1 MAYTP
6 ASGYYGNSGL
16 FSPVPV
22 GMTVRP
28 RKDRPG
34 VPTNRPMDSSFA
46 ATSLF
51 APGRPEIY
59 GGTDPSRPYSFSP
72 IDLYW
77 SENYPWS
84 EADARQREIQDA
96 YYGGGVF
103 GPTFTPRS
111 DQTAPDYTGAQDRY
125 DAIAREARGV
135 ENITD
140 ALDRQ
145 RDLDESYFF
154 DPGGPTPEAYEDA
167 KQAEFENLYEAEQR
181 FSAGKGTTSDYF
193 SLRDQ
198 LSRQEEREYNE
209 FKADKE
215 GWTPRTMAPMAP
227 MQEPP
232 VQSPPP
238 PREYYSPRRKED
250 PRGREVRAPA
260 PAPYQVAGLG
270 FTPPPQNAQP
280 PGAPLVAGASL
291 LDQSPGFAGRA
302 LNERAAQTEA
312 ARRASDVAAQEFAAW
327 NPADADRFAAQEAA
341 REFGA
346 MTQYGIDAPRT
357 AATPSGAYTASE
369 LDAITRAEEAQAKAE
384 ESKSFME
391 RLGFTQPTAAE
402 QRPAFHWLD
411 PNAYFDPTGAGAFNI
426 AQGRSG
432 LINTDPLSLGLF
444 AAAAAPGIPPAFG
457 PLSTAF
463 MGITEKM
470 AEARAVDRTREMYGL
485 PTTKSY
491 QRDYQPSWAY
501 TAPPSWVSDLMN
513 KANLTDLE
521 KEQVEGYLGKAGSL
535 ASGIG
540 SFFGFGGQPLFDEEE
555 LYDLDFAGHLGDV
568 GAETLTYGDH
578 SRAAPDYSGTTG
590 YAPGERAYDRYTHHY
605 TQALD
610 EYNRNMTQAMQM
622 PESPEK
628 ADLISYYSRLH
639 PNLREREFDEKAF
652 QDSAWER
659 GEWDFTLDPVTY
671 PSGESTVG
679 WTDPEDL
686 NDPNKG
692 LVDPVTGLMYT
703 AALDRMNPDFDKL
716 LDVNE
721 RIDAARLSG
730 IAEREEEEDKT
741 EREALEQMEESR
753 GGSSIPSD
761 PGYSDEVASWGES
774 IGGGW

>member
-1 MAYTP
+1 MAYDP
-6 ASGYYGNSGL
+6 VAGYYSNPGL

-22 GMTVRP
+22 GNRRSGQVR
-28 RKDRPG
+28 
-34 VPTNRPMDSSFA
+34 
-46 ATSLF
+46 
-51 APGRPEIY
+51 
-59 GGTDPSRPYSFSP
+59 
-72 IDLYW
+72 
-77 SENYPWS
+77 
-84 EADARQREIQDA
+84 
-96 YYGGGVF
+96 
-103 GPTFTPRS
+103 
-111 DQTAPDYTGAQDRY
+111 
-125 DAIAREARGV
+125 
-135 ENITD
+135 
-140 ALDRQ
+140 
-145 RDLDESYFF
+145 
-154 DPGGPTPEAYEDA
+154 
-167 KQAEFENLYEAEQR
+167 
-181 FSAGKGTTSDYF
+181 
-193 SLRDQ
+193 
-198 LSRQEEREYNE
+198 
-209 FKADKE
+209 
-215 GWTPRTMAPMAP
+215 
-227 MQEPP
+227 
-232 VQSPPP
+232 
-238 PREYYSPRRKED
+238 
-250 PRGREVRAPA
+250 A
-260 PAPYQVAGLG
+260 PAPYQVASLD
-270 FTPPPQNAQP
+270 FTPPPRNAP
-280 PGAPLVAGASL
+280 VLGTVI
-291 LDQSPGFAGRA
+291 SPDE
-302 LNERAAQTEA
+302 LPHIAAQAAHTQREA

-411 PNAYFDPTGAGAFNI
+411 PDVYFDPTGAGAFNI
-426 AQGRSG
+426 AQGRAG
-432 LINTDPLSLGLF
+432 IGAITDPLSLGLR
-444 AAAAAPGIPPAFG
+444 AAAAAPGIGPLFG

-470 AEARAVDRTREMYGL
+470 AEARAVDRAREMYGL
-485 PTTKSY
+485 PTTLSY

-521 KEQVEGYLGKAGSL
+521 KEQIEGYLGKASEL

-540 SFFGFGGQPLFDEEE
+540 SFFGFGGQPLFDKEE

-568 GAETLTYGDH
+568 GAETLTYGDY

-590 YAPGERAYDRYTHHY
+590 YAPGERAYDRYAYHY
-605 TQALD
+605 NDALD
-610 EYNRNMTQAMQM
+610 EYNRNMAQAMQM

-639 PNLREREFDEKAF
+639 PNLREQEFDEKAF

-659 GEWDFTLDPVTY
+659 GKWDFTLDPVTY
-671 PSGESTVG
+671 ASGESTIG
-679 WTDPEDL
+679 WTEPEDL

-721 RIDAARLSG
+721 RINAGR
-730 IAEREEEEDKT
+730 IADIEAREETLEKNQ
-741 EREALEQMEESR
+741 RQALEQMEESR